1 MDGVSLINAI
11 SILAKLNPEQR
22 TVVRSINGPYFVLSG
37 PGSGKTKCLV
47 SRTQYMLLYGIKPES
62 VLLFTFTVKAAN
74 EIKERIAES
83 IDQSVADK
91 ITIGTYHSVCFKI
104 LKKYYSYLNI
114 LKHDFT
120 IYDQQDTES
129 ILKKI
134 CSESAIDFKT
144 AANYISNQ
152 KDNIISPDEAIKN
165 TINPLDIEKA
175 KIYSEYQKILIRNN
189 AIDFDDIIYYTVIL
203 LERFSNIRETLTE
216 QYKYIISD
224 ESQDASVSNIRLL
237 QLLSAKYNNL
247 CMFLD
252 DDQSIY
258 KFRGA
263 DLNSILH
270 IPEIMKDMKILHLN
284 RNYRSTQ
291 NIVNGALSVIDNNYN
306 RCNKDLFTENEI
318 GEKIYYCEKYS
329 PEQEGKNVVSII
341 KYLTTKQ
348 HLEYKDIAILYRN
361 NSQSKPI
368 EAAFIQNNIAYSI
381 KNGIAFFERKE
392 IKDIIAY
399 VKFIINHYDD
409 EAFKRVINIPQR
421 GIGPSTIAKIE
432 AYVNEHVG
440 SDMLICLKHMCNE
453 KLFSKKM
460 NEKILEFVSF
470 IEKMTQDIDSFTPA
484 EFIRKIISDIG
495 YAAVLQKDDPDS
507 YADKF
512 TNVLQ
517 LVSIAGAYID
527 IRDFI
532 NVTSLDIDTDDEKV
546 NKVTLTTMHG
556 CKGLEW
562 PAVIMIGLNDHIIPG
577 RSDTEEERRLFYVA
591 MTRAKKYLFLSRPIF
606 TSQCKEPSR
615 RSRFID
621 EIDSKYL
628 VNMSNK
634 K

>member
-1 MDGVSLINAI
+1 
-11 SILAKLNPEQR
+11 
-22 TVVRSINGPYFVLSG
+22 
-37 PGSGKTKCLV
+37 
-47 SRTQYMLLYGIKPES
+47 MLLHGIKPES
-62 VLLFTFTVKAAN
+62 ILLFTFTVKAAN
-74 EIKERIAES
+74 EIKERIADS
-83 IDQSVADK
+83 IDKSIADK

-104 LKKYYSYLNI
+104 LKKYYSSLNI

-120 IYDQQDTES
+120 IYDQQDSENV
-129 ILKKI
+129 LKKI
-134 CSESAIDFKT
+134 CSESSIDFKT
-144 AANYISNQ
+144 ASSYISHQ
-152 KDNIISPDEAIKN
+152 KDNIISPEEAAKN
-165 TINPLDIEKA
+165 ALNPFDAEKA
-175 KIYSEYQKILIRNN
+175 KIYSEYQKTLTRNN

-203 LERFSNIRETLTE
+203 LEKFSNIREILTE
-216 QYKYIISD
+216 QYKYIVSD

-263 DLNSILH
+263 DLDSILH
-270 IPEIMKDMKILHLN
+270 IPEVIKDMQILHLN

-291 NIVNGALSVIDNNYN
+291 NIVNGALSVIDNNCN
-306 RCNKDLFTENEI
+306 RCNKNLFTENEV

-329 PEQEGKNVVSII
+329 PEQEGKNVVNII

-368 EAAFIQNNIAYSI
+368 ETALIQNNISYSI

-399 VKFIINHYDD
+399 AKFIINHYDD
-409 EAFKRVINIPQR
+409 EAFNRVINIPQR
-421 GIGPSTIAKIE
+421 GIGPSTIAKVE
-432 AYVNEHVG
+432 SYVNEHIG
-440 SDMLICLKHMCNE
+440 SDMLVCLKNMCAE

-460 NEKILEFVSF
+460 SEKISEFASF

-495 YAAVLQKDDPDS
+495 YAAVLQKEDPES
-507 YADKF
+507 YADRF

-532 NVTSLDIDTDDEKV
+532 NITSLDIDTDEEET

-562 PAVIMIGLNDHIIPG
+562 PAVIMIGLTDFVIPG
-577 RSDTEEERRLFYVA
+577 RSDPEEERRLFYVA

-606 TSQCKEPSR
+606 TAQCKEPSR

-621 EIDSKYL
+621 EIDSQYL
-628 VNMSNK
+628 INMSNK